1 MIEYKL
7 GEVEMR
13 FVDIIWENEPL
24 SSGELVTLANEE
36 LEWKKST
43 TYTIIKKLSERGI
56 LQNDKG
62 RVTTLISKDEYISLQ
77 TNNFVDDTFKGS
89 LPSFLASFSKGR
101 KMSKKDIN
109 EIQKFI
115 DKHRGN

>member
-1 MIEYKL
+1 MIQYKL

-13 FVDIIWENEPL
+13 FVEIIWQQEPL

-56 LQNDKG
+56 LQNIKG
-62 RVTTLISKDEYISLQ
+62 TVSSLITKEEYISLQ
-77 TNNFVDDTFKGS
+77 SSNFVDETFKGS

-101 KMSKKDIN
+101 KISDSEFD
-109 EIQKFI
+109 EIQSFI
-115 DKHRGN
+115 NKHRGE